1 MTLYEINYIFQNN
14 QTVPTAIFFLFF
26 SPFLLQAA
34 KQLDSIPDISFHEKK
49 KKKSQQTQ
57 SREWGEKGC
66 QLRGSRLGGG
76 SLDLVFN
83 LAVLSPGRLAKVT
96 EQ

>member
-14 QTVPTAIFFLFF
+14 QTVPTAIFFRFF

-49 KKKSQQTQ
+49 KKKANKHRAES
-57 SREWGEKGC
+57 
-66 QLRGSRLGGG
+66 GGKK
-76 SLDLVFN
+76 
-83 LAVLSPGRLAKVT
+83 AVN
-96 EQ
+96 